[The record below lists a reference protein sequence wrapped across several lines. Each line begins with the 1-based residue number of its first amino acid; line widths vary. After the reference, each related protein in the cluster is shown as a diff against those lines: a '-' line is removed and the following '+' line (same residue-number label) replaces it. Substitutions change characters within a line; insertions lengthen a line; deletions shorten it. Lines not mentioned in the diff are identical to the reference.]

1 MKRKTKPGYCMSCGR
16 SVVYSD
22 SILPLTVNCPL
33 CGARILS
40 YKTLT
45 GKLVIYT
52 VTDSEIIKSVTTMPK
67 EGKNNES
74 V

>member
-1 MKRKTKPGYCMSCGR
+1 MKRKSKKGYCMSCAGR
-16 SVVYSD
+16 VIYSD

-40 YKTLT
+40 FKTLT

-52 VTDSEIIKSVTTMPK
+52 VTDSEIIKSVTITPK
-67 EGKNNES
+67 EGKKDES